1 MVFWKKRISL
11 HEVQLLQIM
20 EITALHWK
28 RRDQQA
34 LISFMDST
42 ISSAFM
48 AGILLKETF
57 REPESGT
64 AIQSLEAEEEHPVIS
79 IIRR

>member
-11 HEVQLLQIM
+11 HEVQLLPIM
-20 EITALHWK
+20 DMTVLYWK
-28 RRDQQA
+28 RWDQQA
-34 LISFMDST
+34 LISFVESM
-42 ISSAFM
+42 ISSVFM